1 MLHTGIY
8 ISINYTY
15 IYLFIYLLH
24 TFIYLFIN
32 LIRMELQ
39 HFKQNYHFLISNF
52 HRAMN
57 IDILVSG
64 FTPCKTRKPKYK
76 NYYYLQ
82 TCVQLS

>member
-1 MLHTGIY
+1 MLHTGKYIY
-8 ISINYTY
+8 IY
-15 IYLFIYLLH
+15 IYQLYIHLFIYCIRL
-24 TFIYLFIN
+24 FIY
-32 LIRMELQ
+32 LIRMELE

-57 IDILVSG
+57 IDILVLG
-64 FTPCKTRKPKYK
+64 FTPCKTRKPKYQ